1 MENNAYTIATLICRF
16 GFKVENDELDVNV
29 LEVITRTFSLM

>member
-1 MENNAYTIATLICRF
+1 MEKMLILLATICKF